1 MKKIVG
7 FVAAVAAAGFAV
19 AVYTAFVVNGGGFV
33 VDVATFAVA
42 IATAFVVGGG
52 FVVDVATFAVFGGG
66 GAVYC
71 SPRDR
76 K

>member
-7 FVAAVAAAGFAV
+7 FVAAVATAFVTGGGFVVAVAAAGFAV
-19 AVYTAFVVNGGGFV
+19 AVYTAFVVNG
-33 VDVATFAVA
+33 
-42 IATAFVVGGG
+42 GGG

>member
-7 FVAAVAAAGFAV
+7 FVAAV
-19 AVYTAFVVNGGGFV
+19 YTAFVVNGGGGFV

-52 FVVDVATFAVFGGG
+52 FVVDVATFAVVGGG